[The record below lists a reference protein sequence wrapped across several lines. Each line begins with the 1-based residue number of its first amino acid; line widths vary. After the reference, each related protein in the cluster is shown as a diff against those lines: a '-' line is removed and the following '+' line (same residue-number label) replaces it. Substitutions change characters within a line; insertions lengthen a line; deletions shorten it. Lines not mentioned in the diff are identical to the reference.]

1 MIINN
6 ISIRKAKRTDLS
18 DVFLWRND
26 RCSRDNFFNQEP
38 IEFTSHAKWYQRA
51 LVDPDM
57 FLFIGLLESKKIGVC
72 RFDVKEENMSAEISI
87 NLNPIFRGKN
97 LSKIFLEKSI
107 EKFLNINNLTLLAK
121 IKNTNNRSEKIFEK
135 CGFLLI
141 KEQNNIRYYKKHGV
155 GFGI

>member
-57 FLFIGLLESKKIGVC
+57 FLFIGLLESDLSPVILVSKFCAANKPV
-72 RFDVKEENMSAEISI
+72 S
-87 NLNPIFRGKN
+87 NLALVPELPR
-97 LSKIFLEKSI
+97 
-107 EKFLNINNLTLLAK
+107 
-121 IKNTNNRSEKIFEK
+121 
-135 CGFLLI
+135 
-141 KEQNNIRYYKKHGV
+141 
-155 GFGI
+155 